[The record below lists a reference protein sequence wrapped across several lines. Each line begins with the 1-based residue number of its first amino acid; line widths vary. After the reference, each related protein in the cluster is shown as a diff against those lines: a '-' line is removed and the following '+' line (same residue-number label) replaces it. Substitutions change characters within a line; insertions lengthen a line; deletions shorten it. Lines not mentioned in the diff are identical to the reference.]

1 MKCFAPQTSTPGPSQ
16 GQAPVRPDPYH
27 GMANHRGTQA
37 IGLHTSQQTQCTASA
52 YHSLAWAQDSQM
64 DYVHSSSS
72 AGSVC
77 MTCRGAVCMT
87 CRGGSLHDMQGGS
100 LHDMQ
105 GCSLQDCA
113 LRVTQ
118 DAGDSWWMVA
128 HAEGFS
134 VQGTRP
140 GAPAG
145 GWRLGP
151 GHSQTIRSAG
161 CHMHHPLHLP
171 LLACWGLAAM
181 QLDGPCLGAGGSAV
195 PAAPTH
201 H

>member
-77 MTCRGAVCMT
+77 MTCRGAVCTT
-87 CRGGSLHDMQGGS
+87 CRGAVCRIAHCGSRRMQGT
-100 LHDMQ
+100 
-105 GCSLQDCA
+105 
-113 LRVTQ
+113 V
-118 DAGDSWWMVA
+118 
-128 HAEGFS
+128 
-134 VQGTRP
+134 
-140 GAPAG
+140 G
-145 GWRLGP
+145 GWWPMQRDLVCRGPGLGP
-151 GHSQTIRSAG
+151 Q
-161 CHMHHPLHLP
+161 
-171 LLACWGLAAM
+171 
-181 QLDGPCLGAGGSAV
+181 LGAGGWGQATPRQSAV
-195 PAAPTH
+195 QGVTCITPCICPCWHAGVWQQCNWMGPALGQGVQLSRRLQHIIDACSIGV
-201 H
+201 